1 MCPTAGAPWSMRWM
15 ARPIAWSALSPRSR
29 QAGAFISQTRADM
42 PDEIGGV
49 IWFGTDDTNSTVY
62 MPFYCS
68 MTEVPAE
75 LAPGDINTF
84 SFDSNFWMTNWVANQ
99 AYNRYDLMIPD
110 IRKVQ
115 GGLEKKYISS
125 RASREKELKS
135 MLDRGDKAA
144 LVASVNSEGKA
155 IAKEATDAYR
165 DLGQYLF
172 VKFMDG
178 NMKKTDENGN
188 FIKSEYG
195 LPVYPTFPGY
205 DKKYYENIVK
215 ESGDHFLVK

>member
-1 MCPTAGAPWSMRWM
+1 
-15 ARPIAWSALSPRSR
+15 
-29 QAGAFISQTRADM
+29 
-42 PDEIGGV
+42 
-49 IWFGTDDTNSTVY
+49 
-62 MPFYCS
+62 
-68 MTEVPAE
+68 
-75 LAPGDINTF
+75 
-84 SFDSNFWMTNWVANQ
+84 
-99 AYNRYDLMIPD
+99 MIPD

-115 GGLEKKYISS
+115 KGLEDKYQSS
-125 RASREKELKS
+125 RASREAELTK
-135 MLDRGDKAA
+135 LAEAGDMAA
-144 LVASVNSEGKA
+144 LQKEVNAEGAA

-205 DKKYYENIVK
+205 DKKYYENIVR
-215 ESGDHFLVK
+215 ESGDHFLVKEKK

>member
-1 MCPTAGAPWSMRWM
+1 
-15 ARPIAWSALSPRSR
+15 
-29 QAGAFISQTRADM
+29 
-42 PDEIGGV
+42 
-49 IWFGTDDTNSTVY
+49 
-62 MPFYCS
+62 
-68 MTEVPAE
+68 
-75 LAPGDINTF
+75 
-84 SFDSNFWMTNWVANQ
+84 
-99 AYNRYDLMIPD
+99 MIPD

-195 LPVYPTFPGY
+195 LLRDILRSRAMIRNTTRTSSR
-205 DKKYYENIVK
+205 NQAII
-215 ESGDHFLVK
+215 SW

>member
-1 MCPTAGAPWSMRWM
+1 
-15 ARPIAWSALSPRSR
+15 
-29 QAGAFISQTRADM
+29 
-42 PDEIGGV
+42 
-49 IWFGTDDTNSTVY
+49 
-62 MPFYCS
+62 
-68 MTEVPAE
+68 
-75 LAPGDINTF
+75 
-84 SFDSNFWMTNWVANQ
+84 
-99 AYNRYDLMIPD
+99 
-110 IRKVQ
+110 
-115 GGLEKKYISS
+115 
-125 RASREKELKS
+125 